1 VRPAAGNAGRV
12 TKQEEPTKIQPRCS
26 RGLYFRWLFLLRA
39 PLRGAVARRDLLRVF
54 SVTPWLRVRS
64 ANSEPSVGR
73 GLDGVTLSRMKH
85 QILRRFSIVLVALS
99 LTAAVVPTGRPE
111 DVGLSSERLQRINEV
126 VQRYIAA
133 KDIAGAVTVVTRRG
147 RMAHFEAHGLTEV
160 EPKTPMRKDG
170 IFRIAS
176 MTKPVT
182 GVAVLMLV
190 EEGKIRLTDPVSR
203 FIPEFKDTKVA
214 VEKPNPSGEAAPAA
228 TGRGGRGGV
237 REISLVPAERPI
249 TIRDLMTHTSG
260 LASGGAGSR
269 EAARIAPRNAT
280 DTLAGYIPRLGAAPL
295 DFQPGTEWRYSAL
308 AGIETLGRI
317 VEIASG
323 QTFDQFLRQRIFE
336 PLGMKDTAFYP
347 TEDRL
352 PRVVPIHRPVNG
364 ALTREDTPEW
374 LATKTLFSGGGG
386 LWSTPED
393 YTQFAQMLVNGG
405 QLNGKRLLSPRT
417 IDLMASNHVG
427 DLFAKSS
434 ANRRGMGFGLTVE
447 IVMDPIEA
455 GQRRSAG
462 SFGWDGAFGTHFW
475 VDRKEQLAGVLMIQ
489 RSVVAP
495 LNRDFENAVMQAI
508 VD

>member
-1 VRPAAGNAGRV
+1 MQHP
-12 TKQEEPTKIQPRCS
+12 
-26 RGLYFRWLFLLRA
+26 LLRR
-39 PLRGAVARRDLLRVF
+39 L
-54 SVTPWLRVRS
+54 
-64 ANSEPSVGR
+64 
-73 GLDGVTLSRMKH
+73 
-85 QILRRFSIVLVALS
+85 SIVLLALS
-99 LTAAVVPTGRPE
+99 LTAAIVPTGRPE
-111 DVGLSSERLQRINEV
+111 DVGLSSERLQRITDV
-126 VQRYIAA
+126 VQRYIGA

-147 RMAHFEAHGLTEV
+147 RVAHFEAQGLMDV
-160 EPKTPMRKDG
+160 ESKLPMRKDG
-170 IFRIAS
+170 IFRMAS
-176 MTKPVT
+176 MSKPVT

-214 VEKPNPSGEAAPAA
+214 IAKPNPSGEAAASG
-228 TGRGGRGGV
+228 TGRGGGAAL
-237 REISLVPAERPI
+237 EISLVPAARPI

-269 EAARIAPRNAT
+269 DAARIAPRNAT
-280 DTLAGYIPRLGAAPL
+280 DTLATYIPRLGAAPL

-323 QTFDQFLRQRIFE
+323 QTFDQFLRLRIFE

-347 TEDRL
+347 TDDRL
-352 PRVVPIHRPVNG
+352 PRVVGIYRPTNG
-364 ALTREDTPEW
+364 VLVREETPAW

-393 YTQFAQMLVNGG
+393 YAQFAQMLVNGG

-417 IDLMASNHVG
+417 VDLMGSNHVG

-434 ANRRGMGFGLTVE
+434 AARRGMGFGLTVE
-447 IVMDPIEA
+447 VVMDPIEA
-455 GQRRSAG
+455 AQRRSPG

-475 VDRKEQLAGVLMIQ
+475 VDRKEQLAGILMIQ
-489 RSVVAP
+489 RSGIAA

-508 VD
+508 VE